1 MVDTIL
7 RVSKRYKNVC
17 REYVKTA
24 IVRGDDGCTMTT
36 LYDIPAGL
44 LIPRLA
50 EELKKRKE
58 IQPPAWAAFAKAGVH
73 QQMPPEDPDW
83 WFIRAASVL
92 RRLYIDGPVG
102 VQRMRTAYGGKRD
115 RGSSPFQFRKG
126 SGSILRRIFQQ
137 LEATGFVEKG
147 KEGRQISAAGRSFLD
162 TVARGI
168 KTTATEKVPDLSRY

>member
-1 MVDTIL
+1 
-7 RVSKRYKNVC
+7 
-17 REYVKTA
+17 
-24 IVRGDDGCTMTT
+24 MTT
-36 LYDIPAGL
+36 LYDIPAEL

-83 WFIRAASVL
+83 WFVRAASVL

-126 SGSILRRIFQQ
+126 GGSSLRKVLQQ
-137 LEATGFVEKG
+137 LEAAGLVAKDKTGRRLSV
-147 KEGRQISAAGRSFLD
+147 EGRKFLD
-162 TVARGI
+162 SVAHGLR
-168 KTTATEKVPDLSRY
+168 KPTEEKVPGLSRY

>member
-1 MVDTIL
+1 
-7 RVSKRYKNVC
+7 
-17 REYVKTA
+17 
-24 IVRGDDGCTMTT
+24 MTT
-36 LYDIPAGL
+36 LYDIPAEL
-44 LIPRLA
+44 LLPRLA

-58 IQPPAWAAFAKAGVH
+58 IQPPPWAAFAKAGVH

-126 SGSILRRIFQQ
+126 GGSALRKVLQQ
-137 LEATGFVEKG
+137 LEAAGLVAKDRT
-147 KEGRQISAAGRSFLD
+147 GRSLSVDGRKLLD
-162 TVARGI
+162 AVAHGLR
-168 KTTATEKVPDLSRY
+168 KATDEKVAGLSKY

>member
-1 MVDTIL
+1 
-7 RVSKRYKNVC
+7 
-17 REYVKTA
+17 
-24 IVRGDDGCTMTT
+24 MTT
-36 LYDIPAGL
+36 LYDIPAEL
-44 LIPRLA
+44 FIPRLA

-92 RRLYIDGPVG
+92 RRIYIDGPVG

-126 SGSILRRIFQQ
+126 GGSSLRKVLQQ
-137 LEATGFVEKG
+137 LEASGLVAKDRTGRSLSV
-147 KEGRQISAAGRSFLD
+147 EGRKFLD
-162 TVARGI
+162 SVAHGLRE
-168 KTTATEKVPDLSRY
+168 ATEEKVPGLSKY

>member
-1 MVDTIL
+1 
-7 RVSKRYKNVC
+7 
-17 REYVKTA
+17 
-24 IVRGDDGCTMTT
+24 MTT
-36 LYDIPAGL
+36 LYDIPTEL
-44 LIPRLA
+44 LIPKVA

-58 IQPPAWAAFAKAGVH
+58 IQPPVWAAFAKAGVH

-126 SGSILRRIFQQ
+126 GGSSLRKILQQ
-137 LEATGFVEKG
+137 LEAAGLVAKEKRG
-147 KEGRQISAAGRSFLD
+147 RSLSVAGRAFLDGVAHGLRKSAEGRAEG
-162 TVARGI
+162 
-168 KTTATEKVPDLSRY
+168 LSKY